1 MEKEITQS
9 NKTIHMER
17 LSSMKIRFLY
27 KLMLFRIFNNY
38 SPQDVAYL
46 LGKKLNYFVEI
57 EELKSLDK
65 RMNEII
71 NSIFKLGRI
80 CAVDMFPVDIFD
92 DIEFLL
98 CKMTKS
104 VDNDGI
110 RYQMECITHSTI
122 LFILKDSLPLSDN
135 FLKIESND
143 NLNIRKLIKELIE
156 SGYFSEKREPYEVH
170 KKCEESLNY
179 RPRPMYLY
187 GIMNE
192 FTKLNN
198 GPKLIY
204 KYDKE
209 DNYYYRHYYILEKK

>member
-9 NKTIHMER
+9 NKTIHIER
-17 LSSMKIRFLY
+17 LSSTMIRFLY

-65 RMNEII
+65 RMNEILSYI
-71 NSIFKLGRI
+71 YKLGRI
-80 CAVDMFPVDIFD
+80 RRVDMFDVDFCYK
-92 DIEFLL
+92 IEFFL

-110 RYQMECITHSTI
+110 RYQMECITHNTI

-135 FLKIESND
+135 YLQMEAKD
-143 NLNIRKLIKELIE
+143 DKGIRKLIKELIE
-156 SGYFSEKREPYEVH
+156 SGYFSEKKEPYEVH
-170 KKCEESLNY
+170 EKCEESLNY

-187 GIMNE
+187 DIMNE

-198 GPKLIY
+198 GPKLLY